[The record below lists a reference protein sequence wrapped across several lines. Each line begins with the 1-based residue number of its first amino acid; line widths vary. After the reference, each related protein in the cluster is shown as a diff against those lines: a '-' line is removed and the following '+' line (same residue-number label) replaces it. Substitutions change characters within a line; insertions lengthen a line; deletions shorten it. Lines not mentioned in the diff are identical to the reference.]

1 MVQRAVVSL
10 LAALVAVA
18 LASCSTSGR
27 KDAAD
32 SVARQRGFRICFAV
46 AAVDGFGGRNGF
58 WASRDDIRKDPE
70 VARRVSQEF
79 YRVVRHSLPNTD
91 PDEAFLGCADAIVG
105 GWPPDV
111 PVSASLASGRTTET
125 ATAGQPRCSSPAPD
139 EAVPGWGTRTGN
151 RVPGGGG
158 SGVGMTSCRNF
169 TRSRSL
175 LPARRDGP
183 PAGRQAGRRAS
194 APPSTPPKQAVAGL
208 HRASPRD

>member
-111 PVSASLASGRTTET
+111 PVSAPLARGRTTET
-125 ATAGQPRCSSPAPD
+125 ATAEPSDYARGFAACREGSQRD
-139 EAVPGWGTRTGN
+139 AVGGPFGPEQLRENSELARHASEQMYRFLRNHARRTGEI
-151 RVPGGGG
+151 
-158 SGVGMTSCRNF
+158 GVD
-169 TRSRSL
+169 L
-175 LPARRDGP
+175 D
-183 PAGRQAGRRAS
+183 S
-194 APPSTPPKQAVAGL
+194 AFRGCAAGL
-208 HRASPRD
+208 WTDGWPADVPVSRP